1 MSVTENPK
9 SAGAPQR
16 IAKLLARAGIASRRE
31 IERMIEEGRIAL
43 NGVTLDTPATILTS
57 LHGVTVDGE
66 PVAEATPARLFRYH
80 KAAGLLTAERDFTG
94 RSTIYDNLPEG
105 LPRVIPV
112 GRLDLNTEGL
122 LLLTTDGELKRELEL
137 PSTGVERSYRARA
150 YGQVSQEQ
158 LEDLMLGIEIEGVQY
173 GPINANIERR
183 TGANLWIEMTLTEG
197 KNREVRRV
205 LEYLGLQVSRLIR
218 TRYGPFYLGD
228 LPAGDVDEIRQTD
241 LITFRTVL
249 GKPGGG
255 KAASNLQF
263 ATRQRVV
270 EPAEKPA
277 KIEPEGRRRIAKP
290 VPVAKGP
297 VFTARA
303 TPKAKPK
310 DVEENTRT
318 TGRLS
323 ARSNADGTP
332 AKPARAARAQSFRDT
347 REPRAGEQH
356 DRPRGRRDAR
366 GEQGAERS
374 RPQRDGRD
382 AERPWSRGSET
393 GERGRGTGPSRFGG
407 SDGERP
413 RGPRPARSGS
423 FGGDSGERPR
433 TPRPDGPARF
443 GGNDGDRSR
452 GPRTSRFGGD
462 SGERPRTPRPDGPA
476 RFGGTDGDRP
486 RGPRASRP
494 GGNDSAERGRTP
506 RPSRFGGDER
516 PRTPRPDGPARF
528 GGADGDRSRGPRTA
542 RPGGNDSGE
551 RGQTPRPSRF
561 GGDERPRTPRPDGPA
576 RFGGSDGD
584 RPRGPRTSRPGGG
597 NFGERPRTPRPG
609 GGGGDRPQRPGGPG
623 RPPRGRG

>member
-1 MSVTENPK
+1 MSDSKPIKT
-9 SAGAPQR
+9 AGTPQR

-31 IERMIEEGRIAL
+31 IERMIDEGRIAL
-43 NGVTLDTPATILTS
+43 NGTTLDTPATILTS
-57 LHGVTVDGE
+57 LHGVTVDGK
-66 PVAEATPARLFRYH
+66 PVAEAAPARLFRYH

-94 RSTIYDNLPEG
+94 RPTIYDNLPEG

-205 LEYLGLQVSRLIR
+205 LEHLGLQVSRLIR

-228 LPAGDVDEIRQTD
+228 LPAGDVDEIRQAD

-263 ATRQRVV
+263 AVRQRVV
-270 EPAEKPA
+270 EPVEKPA

-290 VPVAKGP
+290 APVAKGP

-303 TPKAKPK
+303 TPAAKPK
-310 DVEENTRT
+310 AGEERPHTG
-318 TGRLS
+318 GRLGVREGS
-323 ARSNADGTP
+323 ADGVG
-332 AKPARAARAQSFRDT
+332 KPARAARAKSFRDT
-347 REPRAGEQH
+347 REPRAGDLV

-366 GEQGAERS
+366 GEQGAER
-374 RPQRDGRD
+374 
-382 AERPWSRGSET
+382 
-393 GERGRGTGPSRFGG
+393 
-407 SDGERP
+407 
-413 RGPRPARSGS
+413 
-423 FGGDSGERPR
+423 PR
-433 TPRPDGPARF
+433 TPRD
-443 GGNDGDRSR
+443 
-452 GPRTSRFGGD
+452 
-462 SGERPRTPRPDGPA
+462 GERSWTRGGEREERGRPAGPS

-486 RGPRASRP
+486 RGPRTARPGSDSPERGRAQRPARFGGDEGERPRGPRTSRP
-494 GGNDSAERGRTP
+494 GGDTGERGRAPRPTRFGSDEGERPRGSRTPRPGGDTGERGRTP
-506 RPSRFGGDER
+506 RPSRFGGDESERPRGPRTPRPGGNTASDR
-516 PRTPRPDGPARF
+516 PRTPRP
-528 GGADGDRSRGPRTA
+528 
-542 RPGGNDSGE
+542 
-551 RGQTPRPSRF
+551 
-561 GGDERPRTPRPDGPA
+561 
-576 RFGGSDGD
+576 
-584 RPRGPRTSRPGGG
+584 
-597 NFGERPRTPRPG
+597 